1 MGQTSAQVRRLYRS
15 RRNRVIAG
23 VCGGIGEYLN
33 VDPVII
39 RLLWVAMIFIWGAG
53 LLLYIIAALII
64 PEEPIYQGSAPP
76 PAPPPSKNLLL
87 ILGII
92 ALIVGLGGL
101 FTTLVAVGW
110 NIAAIPGSI
119 LQLAWMGFTLK
130 LLIFLLITALGIVI
144 LLKYV

>member
-1 MGQTSAQVRRLYRS
+1 M
-15 RRNRVIAG
+15 
-23 VCGGIGEYLN
+23 CGGIGEYLN

-39 RLLWVAMIFIWGAG
+39 RLLWVALILIWGTG
-53 LLLYIIAALII
+53 LLLYLIAALII
-64 PEEPIYQGSAPP
+64 PEEPIYQGPAPP
-76 PAPPPSKNLLL
+76 PAPPPSRNLLL

-110 NIAAIPGSI
+110 SITAIPGSI
-119 LQLAWMGFTLK
+119 LRLTWLGFTLK

>member
-1 MGQTSAQVRRLYRS
+1 MAQSNTQVRRLYRS

-39 RLLWVAMIFIWGAG
+39 RLLWVALILIWGTG
-53 LLLYIIAALII
+53 LLLYLIAALII
-64 PEEPIYQGSAPP
+64 PEEPIYQGPAPP
-76 PAPPPSKNLLL
+76 PAPPPSRNLLL

-110 NIAAIPGSI
+110 SITAIPGSI
-119 LQLAWMGFTLK
+119 LRLTWLGFTLK